1 MELAHKKKTEEGI
14 TSEILKVS
22 FHVIRK
28 KFLKFLRKK
37 LDLVNDSL
45 REGQCPE
52 SWKTLT
58 IIPIPKMAKLSRTS
72 EYRLINILPI

>member
-1 MELAHKKKTEEGI
+1 LAHKKKTEEGI

-28 KFLKFLRKK
+28 KFV
-37 LDLVNDSL
+37 DLVNDSL

-52 SWKTLT
+52 SLKTLT
-58 IIPIPKMAKLSRTS
+58 IIPIPKMAKLSRV
-72 EYRLINILPI
+72 